1 MIRSVL
7 ELLARSELLVEE
19 SMKRHL
25 MAVLFLVAATAAA
38 TSSSFAADDNAQG
51 SKGGIG
57 FRSGNAPIGVRWWV
71 IPQLGIDLAGGYTS
85 ENINYLNTLDQP
97 ADETF
102 NSYTVDLG
110 VPLAMKSWESVKL
123 VMRPGFEMTQ
133 RDDIDTFLAEA
144 SFVNPN
150 KRKITEY
157 SVTAEAELEVLV
169 AKKPS
174 ISGSH
179 GSGFTSSKQ
188 QDAKR
193 ADTSFGTF
201 GSNFTTLGFHV
212 YLG

>member
-25 MAVLFLVAATAAA
+25 MAVLFLVAATAGAP
-38 TSSSFAADDNAQG
+38 SSSFPADDNAQG

-110 VPLAMKSWESVKL
+110 VPLAMRSEERRVGKEC
-123 VMRPGFEMTQ
+123 R
-133 RDDIDTFLAEA
+133 
-144 SFVNPN
+144 
-150 KRKITEY
+150 
-157 SVTAEAELEVLV
+157 
-169 AKKPS
+169 
-174 ISGSH
+174 
-179 GSGFTSSKQ
+179 
-188 QDAKR
+188 
-193 ADTSFGTF
+193 
-201 GSNFTTLGFHV
+201 
-212 YLG
+212 